1 MGILSWI
8 IIGIIAGLVARHLF
22 SGIQILGLALPI
34 VMGITGAL
42 IGGLIGW
49 ILEFGTI
56 LKFNIISFLFAVAG
70 TILVFILFQYLRK

>member
-8 IIGIIAGLVARHLF
+8 IIGIIAGLIAKHSVPEMEP
-22 SGIQILGLALPI
+22 LGLALPM
-34 VMGITGAL
+34 VMGITGAI

-56 LKFNIISFLFAVAG
+56 LKFNLISFLFAIAG
-70 TILVFILFQYLRK
+70 TVLVFILFQYLRK